1 MTREKCKDLL
11 PLFIAF
17 ANGAHVEYLN
27 HQGEWVTED
36 NIGFGTTG
44 VDRYRVNGKQYSE
57 GDTSVAIDVIIS
69 QIKSGVNGSKIDT
82 LLAQAKKK
90 LNSRK

>member
-1 MTREKCKDLL
+1 MTREMCKDLL

-57 GDTSVAIDVIIS
+57 GDTNMAIGFIIS
-69 QIKSGVNGSKIDT
+69 QIKSELSSSSINT
-82 LLAQAKKK
+82 LLAQAKAK
-90 LNSRK
+90 LK

>member
-1 MTREKCKDLL
+1 MTREKCNDLL

-17 ANGAHVEYLN
+17 ANGAHVEYKN
-27 HQGEWVTED
+27 YNDEWITSD
-36 NIGFGTTG
+36 NIGFGITG
-44 VDRYRVNGKQYSE
+44 IDRYRVNGKQYSA

>member
-1 MTREKCKDLL
+1 MTREMCKDLL

-44 VDRYRVNGKQYSE
+44 VDRYRVNGKQYEE
-57 GDTSVAIDVIIS
+57 GDTSMAISVIIS
-69 QIKSGVNGSKIDT
+69 QIKSELSSSSIST
-82 LLAQAKKK
+82 LLAQAKAK
-90 LNSRK
+90 LK